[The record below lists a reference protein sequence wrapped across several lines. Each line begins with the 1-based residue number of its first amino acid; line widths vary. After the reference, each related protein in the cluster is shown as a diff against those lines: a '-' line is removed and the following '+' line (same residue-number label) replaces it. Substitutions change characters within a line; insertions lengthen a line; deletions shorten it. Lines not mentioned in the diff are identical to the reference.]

1 MRDGSASDGF
11 TLARWVGLATVLPAL
26 IAVALLGKNT
36 LMVVERINEAAL
48 QSDALAI
55 DRGFKLLGELNGSEV
70 LSRSK
75 QNTAFRNVV
84 LHPRPDW
91 IRENFGSATLA
102 PDGLQHFFIVA
113 PDGRVI
119 FSSIDNGPPSQERVA
134 GLLAVARRPL
144 TRARELYAS
153 VRASGAA
160 SSQRRASNLSEGLY
174 ANDVANLDGIA
185 TMITVS
191 PFTPEAEGYDEM
203 PEQPTLLLGVQPMA
217 GKLLGKLEALSH
229 TNGLRQVPD
238 RKAAGAGNMAHPIRD
253 SQGNVVGYVTWTFSP
268 PGYAILRA
276 ALPATALSLAFIAL
290 LTLLGAVTMRRLT
303 QRLAESEQ
311 AARHSARHDTATGL
325 ANRGWFMRVFEDLL
339 ASADKRKTTYAVLLI
354 DCDYFKS
361 INDTLGHAAGD
372 AVLAAIGRRLKG
384 LEKDITIA
392 ARLGGDEFAIV
403 TGPIAADEAQQHVQD
418 IHNSLTASVL
428 FESYVVMVGVSIGA
442 AVFDAPST
450 LTIDTWLA
458 RADMALYRAKRD
470 GRGCARLYD
479 PATDTGAM
487 PLVPTARQPANDRFK
502 KPERAA

>member
-1 MRDGSASDGF
+1 MRDGSVSDGF
-11 TLARWVGLATVLPAL
+11 TLARWVGLAMVLPAL

-48 QSDALAI
+48 KSDALAI
-55 DRGFKLLGELNGSEV
+55 DRGLKLLGELNGSEV

-91 IRENFGSATLA
+91 IRENFGSAALA
-102 PDGLQHFFIVA
+102 PDGLQQFFIVA
-113 PDGRVI
+113 PDARVI
-119 FSSIDNGPPSQERVA
+119 FSSVDNGPPSRERVA
-134 GLLAVARRPL
+134 GLLAAARRPL
-144 TRARELYAS
+144 ARARELYAS

-160 SSQRRASNLSEGLY
+160 SSQRRASNLSEGMY
-174 ANDVANLDGIA
+174 ANDVVNLDGIA

-191 PFTPEAEGYDEM
+191 PFTPEAEGYEM
-203 PEQPTLLLGVQPMA
+203 PEAPALLLGVQPMA
-217 GKLLGKLEALSH
+217 GKLLSKLEALSH
-229 TNGLRQVPD
+229 TNGLRQVTD
-238 RKAAGAGNMAHPIRD
+238 REAVGAGDMAHPIRD
-253 SQGNVVGYVTWTFSP
+253 SQGNVVSNVTWNFSP
-268 PGYAILRA
+268 PGYAILKA
-276 ALPATALSLAFIAL
+276 ALPATALSLAFIAF

-339 ASADKRKTTYAVLLI
+339 ASADKKKATYAVLLI

-372 AVLAAIGRRLKG
+372 AVLAAIGQRLKG
-384 LEKDITIA
+384 LGNDITIA

-403 TGPIAADEAQQHVQD
+403 TGPIAAYEAQQHVQD

-442 AVFDAPST
+442 AIFDAPST
-450 LTIDTWLA
+450 LTMDTWLA

-479 PATDTGAM
+479 PATDTGSM